1 MTLPVPR
8 PLDRASVRR
17 GTIGGAAANPFAT
30 IARPLLIAWR
40 FRELIGAVLRR
51 ELADRFGGSL
61 LGWLWAVVGP
71 LITLGVY
78 LLFFL
83 EAVHLPVASAQGSPS
98 HYALSIFM
106 GLIVFGA
113 VAELCCRAPVLL
125 QEHAWFLKS
134 SIFPSEIL
142 AWIAVLRALTFAGV
156 SVVVFLVFQLVLTG
170 ELRPTFLLLPI
181 VVVPL
186 CLFLLGVVWILAAL
200 GAFTRDVAYLMAT
213 FVPLMI
219 VATPVFYSIGDLPA
233 DLQLVA
239 YLNPVG
245 AVIEMMRSLV
255 LGGTA
260 FPFVAYGAFCV
271 LSLCVCR
278 IGYSIF
284 ERYKGIALDAI

>member
-8 PLDRASVRR
+8 PLDRASVRI
-17 GTIGGAAANPFAT
+17 GTASAAATPLATLVRPFS
-30 IARPLLIAWR
+30 LAWR

-61 LGWLWAVVGP
+61 LGWLWAVIGP
-71 LITLGVY
+71 LITLGLY
-78 LLFFL
+78 LLAFL
-83 EAVHLPVASAQGSPS
+83 GAVHLPVASAQGSPS

-106 GLIVFGA
+106 GLIVFSA

-142 AWIAVLRALTFAGV
+142 AWIAVFRALTFAGV
-156 SVVVFLVFQLVLTG
+156 SVVVFLVFQLAITG
-170 ELRPTFLLLPI
+170 ALRPTFLLLPLI
-181 VVVPL
+181 IVPL
-186 CLFLLGVVWILAAL
+186 CLFLLGVAWILAAL

-260 FPFVAYGAFCV
+260 FPFIAYGVFCV
-271 LSLCVCR
+271 FSLCVCR